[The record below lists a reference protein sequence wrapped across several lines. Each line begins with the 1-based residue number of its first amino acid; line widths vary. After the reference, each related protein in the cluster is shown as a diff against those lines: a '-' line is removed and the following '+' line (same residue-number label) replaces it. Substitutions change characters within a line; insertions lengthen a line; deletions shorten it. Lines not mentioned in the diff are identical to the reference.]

1 MDSILN
7 LRIYTPNKLI
17 IDETIK
23 KLTVYGNEGSFTI
36 LPKHI
41 DYVSSFDDCMLYFT
55 KNDGQVVFV
64 GVNQGILVKSGRE
77 IQISTFNAVNGG
89 NSLQELKDKLRLN
102 IVSEDIKNKIKNSL
116 QNIRKDLFNDIGK
129 RYEQIRRKNFK

>member
-7 LRIYTPNKLI
+7 LRIYTPNKLL

-23 KLTVYGNEGSFTI
+23 KITVYGNEGSFTI

-41 DYVSSFDDCMLYFT
+41 DYVSSFDDCILYFT
-55 KNDGQVVFV
+55 KDNDEIVFV

-77 IQISTFNAVNGG
+77 IQISTFNAVEGG
-89 NSLQELKDKLRLN
+89 NSLQELKNKLRLN
-102 IVSEDIKNKIKNSL
+102 ITTEDVKNKIKNSL
-116 QNIRKDLFNDIGK
+116 KNIRKDLFNDIGR